1 MIDMKRYS
9 THRVYPRDGHRFIK
23 GFALNDD
30 SITLKYYNGQSEA
43 ISVSDLIWLYNDAIY
58 NIGYYQE
65 KADELEHELISAE
78 HRLDILQDQLDD

>member
-1 MIDMKRYS
+1 MIDMSRYS

-23 GFALNDD
+23 SFALKDD
-30 SITLKYYNGQSEA
+30 CITFKYYNGQSES

-58 NIGYYQE
+58 HIGYYQE

-78 HRLDILQDQLDD
+78 HRLDILQGQLDD

>member
-23 GFALNDD
+23 GFTLNDD
-30 SITLKYYNGQSEA
+30 SITLKYYNGQSET

-65 KADELEHELISAE
+65 KTDELEHELISAE